1 MKTFTCDKCK
11 ESFVEKK
18 QLVNHL
24 HSVHEPN
31 MELFCQICQKLF
43 KNKVSLENHHN
54 FIHLG
59 LRPFSSE
66 VCSKSFAL
74 KDQLSKHI
82 ETHTKKKAFTC
93 EICGKAFKQHYN
105 ISRHMKLI
113 HTTPPLLNLMH
124 KSRNKGK
131 KRIEQIITQ
140 ISFNNL
146 HNSSN

>member
-1 MKTFTCDKCK
+1 
-11 ESFVEKK
+11 
-18 QLVNHL
+18 
-24 HSVHEPN
+24 

-113 HTTPPLLNLMH
+113 HNTATS
-124 KSRNKGK
+124 KSDA
-131 KRIEQIITQ
+131 QV
-140 ISFNNL
+140 
-146 HNSSN
+146 